1 MSVNSNSPP
10 SGVTQVVQQKDPIF
24 VMQSMSAGNH
34 GSNQFHERYMSNESL
49 ENDRNSTTSST
60 ESPNSSGTQPRKD
73 HEFIPTRSKTIT
85 ASRPAAN
92 PNQFTKIPSNPLLIS
107 AQKQIMQAEEIR
119 KRKES
124 EKMVRKGDDEPDWQN
139 ELSTWKTRRR
149 KQSEDAFQRVAEV
162 KALEDSDSGEPRKIS
177 IGKKIEFFTVHKSRR

>member
-1 MSVNSNSPP
+1 MQTKSLFQTCV
-10 SGVTQVVQQKDPIF
+10 IF
-24 VMQSMSAGNH
+24 LQ
-34 GSNQFHERYMSNESL
+34 
-49 ENDRNSTTSST
+49 
-60 ESPNSSGTQPRKD
+60 D

-139 ELSTWKTRRR
+139 VSLKRFYR
-149 KQSEDAFQRVAEV
+149 A
-162 KALEDSDSGEPRKIS
+162 
-177 IGKKIEFFTVHKSRR
+177 GKFANIIICQPTNFSF